1 MTETQVVGQWEITQ
15 PGHSGP
21 RPEVIRAMPAAASNH
36 PGDNSVSV
44 GDGLAGQRRPAGAA
58 EVIIMRAPCPL
69 WAAGLAA
76 AIAASITGCAQAALT
91 SGPDTAPPAPSATTL
106 TASSSPPA
114 PTRTASTSVAG
125 APVCRGSQLKIRL
138 IYGGPAAGTVG
149 GVIGLT
155 NEGSR
160 PCHLA
165 GWPTVVAV
173 SPAGTARARRTLN
186 VFGATTLTTPPVVTI
201 SPGARA
207 VAVLTA
213 HDQPAPGL
221 TKCPPAYQRLLIT
234 PPGSTHASV
243 VSARIPNFT
252 YLPACT
258 PIQVS
263 PLVPV
268 SAVPYLRLHHA

>member
-1 MTETQVVGQWEITQ
+1 
-15 PGHSGP
+15 
-21 RPEVIRAMPAAASNH
+21 MPAH
-36 PGDNSVSV
+36 G
-44 GDGLAGQRRPAGAA
+44 
-58 EVIIMRAPCPL
+58 PL

-76 AIAASITGCAQAALT
+76 AITASITGCAQAALT

-106 TASSSPPA
+106 TASSSPPQ
-114 PTRTASTSVAG
+114 PTTTPSTSVAG
-125 APVCRGSQLKIRL
+125 TPVCRGSQLKIRM

-149 GVIGLT
+149 GVIGLV
-155 NEGSR
+155 NEGTR

-173 SPAGTARARRTLN
+173 SPAGNARAERTLN

-201 SPGARA
+201 KPGAQA
-207 VAVLTA
+207 VAVLAA
-213 HDQPAPGL
+213 HDQPAPGQAQ
-221 TKCPPAYQRLLIT
+221 CPPAYRRLLIT
-234 PPGSTHASV
+234 PPGSTHASA

-263 PLVPV
+263 PVVPV
-268 SAVPYLRLHHA
+268 PAVPYLRLHHV